1 MPGRLKSP
9 VVPVAA
15 LLAALLLLTSLPYLL
30 QAYGVGLVT
39 ETLILGLWAVSL
51 NVLAGQTGLM
61 SMGHAATLGTSAY
74 VLALLQ
80 RQLGW
85 SFFQAAPAAIAAAV
99 AISVLFALS
108 ASRSSGVYF
117 ILVTLAQG
125 MLVWGVIQRWSTVT
139 GGDDGMRGIE
149 RPEAF
154 SDYYSY
160 YWFALWVVGG
170 SLIGVSKRTI
180 VEFSFMLAVPTM
192 LAATGLELVKGRAAL
207 VGNYGILAVGFVVS
221 FLTAIVA
228 IKSFL
233 GYIKK
238 HDFAAFGW
246 YRVALAVE
254 VLPRRLGRLGRLAG
268 HDPRPHVDR
277 HVVVGARDAELQ
289 DLRAEVVDVAVD
301 PRLRI
306 QAHVELVAALRG
318 RRRRPHAQRVEV
330 VGDGCCVAVRRE
342 VVDVVVHATTV
353 PAAAPA
359 PAVEETTV
367 AEA

>member
-1 MPGRLKSP
+1 MTSNPKGAVARVPGRLKSP

-15 LLAALLLLTSLPYLL
+15 LLAALVLLTSLPYLL

-170 SLIGVSKRTI
+170 SLIVLLFIQRSKIGLRLRGIRDSPKRMAALGYSVGAQRLVAFCISGFFAGIAGVLYAGYAQFISPGTVYVTQS
-180 VEFSFMLAVPTM
+180 VEGLLMVILGGINSFFGPMIGAAVV
-192 LAATGLELVKGRAAL
+192 LFGRAGLSLYTERWLTIMGVILIL
-207 VGNYGILAVGFVVS
+207 VVLFGHDGIVGRARAS
-221 FLTAIVA
+221 STAI
-228 IKSFL
+228 
-233 GYIKK
+233 
-238 HDFAAFGW
+238 
-246 YRVALAVE
+246 
-254 VLPRRLGRLGRLAG
+254 RRRIRG
-268 HDPRPHVDR
+268 
-277 HVVVGARDAELQ
+277 
-289 DLRAEVVDVAVD
+289 RAE
-301 PRLRI
+301 
-306 QAHVELVAALRG
+306 
-318 RRRRPHAQRVEV
+318 
-330 VGDGCCVAVRRE
+330 
-342 VVDVVVHATTV
+342 
-353 PAAAPA
+353 
-359 PAVEETTV
+359 
-367 AEA
+367 